1 MTIKNEFELEDN
13 DPRSF
18 MYAFKGG
25 GKGASGPSAAQI
37 EAERAQAAELKS
49 LQEKEDARVK
59 AMGRKRQG
67 RASLISGSET
77 GQADL
82 KQTLG
87 A

>member
-1 MTIKNEFELEDN
+1 MRIKSEFELEDS

-25 GKGASGPSAAQI
+25 GKGAPKVSQAQI
-37 EAERAQAAELKS
+37 DAEKAQKEELKS
-49 LQEKEDARVK
+49 LQAKEDARVE

-67 RASLISGSET
+67 RASLISGAET